1 MRPAHHPAV
10 VRHFRL
16 EIWGIHSILHLS
28 FDAVKIIMLGLIDYT
43 DWWDHGH
50 EGSDRVGMCNFTMNW
65 LQFGSQA
72 IAVGSM
78 KIIVPHPPTDI
89 VTTS

>member
-1 MRPAHHPAV
+1 MCIRDS
-10 VRHFRL
+10 HFRL